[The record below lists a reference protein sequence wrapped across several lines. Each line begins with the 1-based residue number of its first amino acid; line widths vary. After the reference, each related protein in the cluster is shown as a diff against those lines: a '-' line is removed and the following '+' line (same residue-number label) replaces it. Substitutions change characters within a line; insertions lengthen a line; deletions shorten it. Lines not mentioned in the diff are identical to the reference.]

1 MPLTSTTF
9 FGFRLKIRPAVWNR
23 KYVQYSV
30 CVCTSVPVPHKS
42 LFASALF
49 ALLLVG
55 LLIGHQVLNIECLSP
70 ARLNGFLPATS
81 ITPAVLHI
89 HIHVYVCVCVHVN
102 FIAAAAATQQA
113 TIAYLF
119 HFLWHSDMCGDIN
132 CLRFVGIKLFINVV
146 GVSSAELIKISW
158 IIWLEFW
165 HIHGWKIFA

>member
-30 CVCTSVPVPHKS
+30 CICTSVPVPHKS

-81 ITPAVLHI
+81 TCMCMY
-89 HIHVYVCVCVHVN
+89 VYVCTSILLQQQQQHSRPQLHIYFIFYDTRICVGTLTACVLLASSCLSMLLVCP
-102 FIAAAAATQQA
+102 A
-113 TIAYLF
+113 
-119 HFLWHSDMCGDIN
+119 
-132 CLRFVGIKLFINVV
+132 R
-146 GVSSAELIKISW
+146 SW
-158 IIWLEFW
+158 
-165 HIHGWKIFA
+165 